1 VTAFASKPDLVGV
14 TTPIQM
20 LDAVAENSPLEAE
33 LTEAFLRVLRSGR
46 YILGEEVDRFEARC
60 ADYLGVEHAIGI
72 SSGTDALLL
81 ALMALGIGEGDEV
94 LCPAFTFF
102 ATAGSIARL
111 GARPVFVD
119 VDENSF
125 NLDVGDA
132 ERRITDK
139 TRAIIPVHLYGRAAQ
154 MNAIVEL
161 AEKHDLAIVEDA
173 AQAFGSRLNGQA
185 VGSFGEFGAF
195 SFYPTKNLGAFG
207 DAGMLVTNEPQLAE
221 MARCLRV
228 HGGHRR
234 YYHDFVGGNFRL
246 DALQAALLSAKLDVL
261 DQQARRRCENAEQ
274 YGEMLTPA
282 AGRCSDLLLP
292 ESGGPGEHVWNQYT
306 IRLRGTG
313 RRDALREHLER
324 NQVSSEIYY
333 PLPLHQQGC
342 FAEFADAACPV
353 SERLSHEVL
362 SLPNHPNLA
371 AADIGRISE
380 LISRF
385 TAGAN

>member
-1 VTAFASKPDLVGV
+1 MSIDAQSA
-14 TTPIQM
+14 PIAM
-20 LDAVAENSPLEAE
+20 LDAVAENAPLEPV

-46 YILGEEVDRFEARC
+46 YILGAEVETFESRV
-60 ADYLGVEHAIGI
+60 ADQLGVEHAIGV

-119 VDENSF
+119 VDEHSF

-132 ERRITDK
+132 ERRITEK

-154 MNAIVEL
+154 MNAVAEL
-161 AEKHDLAIVEDA
+161 ARKHDLAIVEDA
-173 AQAFGSRLNGQA
+173 AQAFGSRLDGQA

-228 HGGHRR
+228 HGGRRR

-246 DALQAALLSAKLDVL
+246 DSLQAALLSAKLDVL
-261 DQQARRRCENAEQ
+261 DQHARRRCENAEL
-274 YGEMLTPA
+274 YTEMLTSA
-282 AGRCSDLLLP
+282 TERCSDLLLP
-292 ESGGPGEHVWNQYT
+292 GAGGPGEHVWNQYT
-306 IRLRGTG
+306 IRLQGAG

-324 NQVSSEIYY
+324 NGVASEIYY
-333 PLPLHQQGC
+333 PLPLHQQAC
-342 FAEFADAACPV
+342 FEEFADAACPV
-353 SERLSHEVL
+353 SERLSNEVL

-385 TAGAN
+385 TAGGN